1 MGFTMDA
8 NAEYLNY
15 IYQNA
20 KMGTDTIEQLLD
32 IVKEKEFL
40 EVLNSQNKEYEAIE
54 KEAERL
60 LKENGQEEKDISL
73 FQKVSA
79 YIMINV
85 KTLTDKSASHISEM
99 LIQGS
104 TMGVIDII
112 KNNRKYQ
119 GAHENIIQL
128 GQRLLKFEEN
138 NINECKKFI

>member
-1 MGFTMDA
+1 MDA

-15 IYQNA
+15 ICQNA
-20 KMGTDTIEQLLD
+20 QMGTETIGQLLD
-32 IVKEKEFL
+32 IAEDKEFK
-40 EVLNSQNKEYEAIE
+40 EVLNSQYREYEAIK

-60 LKENGQEEKDISL
+60 LRENSREEKDISL
-73 FQKVSA
+73 YQKVSA

-85 KTLTDKSASHISEM
+85 KTLTDKSASHIAEM
-99 LIQGS
+99 LMQGS

-112 KNNRKYQ
+112 RNNRKYQ
-119 GAHENIIQL
+119 GAGKEIADL